1 MSCAACSAA
10 AQRALNK
17 LDGVTANVNLMAE
30 KAYIEYD
37 ETKAQMSD
45 FVEAIEKEGFKVIDE
60 ATRDA
65 IRDKQNKKEL
75 LKTKV
80 KLIVAIVFSV
90 LLFYIAMGHMFSIP
104 TPVTKA
110 TPKAFAKSR

>member
-1 MSCAACSAA
+1 MSCVACSAA

-60 ATRDA
+60 AERDA
-65 IRDKQNKKEL
+65 IRDKKNKKEL
-75 LKTKV
+75 LKTKI
-80 KLIVAIVFSV
+80 K
-90 LLFYIAMGHMFSIP
+90 Y
-104 TPVTKA
+104 
-110 TPKAFAKSR
+110 